1 MNYSPKRSNFVAD
14 MAEILGAL
22 CRGKINAAGSLI
34 DNHCDSYED
43 IRRFSKVFLH
53 GVESVV
59 DAHLWRVFG
68 VVGVGVVL
76 HSVGY
81 AFDGDS
87 GGVRHHLHFAYGVY
101 CCVA

>member
-1 MNYSPKRSNFVAD
+1 

-43 IRRFSKVFLH
+43 IRRFSKVFFH
-53 GVESVV
+53 SFESVV

-68 VVGVGVVL
+68 VVGDGAVL
-76 HSVGY
+76 YSLRHTTYG
-81 AFDGDS
+81 ADS
-87 GGVRHHLHFAYGVY
+87 GGGNHMFAANGVHSAAAQCQDY
-101 CCVA
+101 HR